1 MEPQAAKLRD
11 RARRLRHNQTKA
23 EHRLWTRL
31 RARQL
36 CSAKFRRQHPIGPFI
51 ADFCCLE
58 SRLVVELDGG
68 QHAVQAEADQRRS
81 ALMERRGYRVLRF
94 WDNQV
99 MAEIEAVLEQI
110 AKVLR
115 EPSPEPSPCEGE
127 GE

>member
-1 MEPQAAKLRD
+1 
-11 RARRLRHNQTKA
+11 
-23 EHRLWTRL
+23 
-31 RARQL
+31 
-36 CSAKFRRQHPIGPFI
+36 
-51 ADFCCLE
+51 
-58 SRLVVELDGG
+58 
-68 QHAVQAEADQRRS
+68 VQAEADQRRS